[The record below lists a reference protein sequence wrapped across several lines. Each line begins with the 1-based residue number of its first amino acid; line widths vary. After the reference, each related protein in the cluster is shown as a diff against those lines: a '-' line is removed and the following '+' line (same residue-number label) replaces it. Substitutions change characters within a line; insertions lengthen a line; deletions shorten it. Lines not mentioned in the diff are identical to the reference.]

1 MTPLVLK
8 YPLDDSGT
16 NPNNLVRGE
25 VHDMVRRRTRAIATL
40 YGGYYAES
48 LVVRDRAT
56 GLPLT
61 EDQYYAAEMYQ
72 IATMKYSKMIC
83 SIVIITDPAVS
94 DSVEIDYQALG
105 GEFSTSQQALV
116 QMINNLL
123 LDDRPVEW
131 GNIIGKP
138 DRFPPAAHLH
148 DAGDIYGFEYV
159 VYELQR
165 IRSAILLGDV
175 ASHDEIYRYIDRVQA
190 ELVDLI
196 NQGNADLARHIA
208 DDQNPHKTNAHQTGA
223 YYQAEVD
230 TLLENLR
237 LSLLGQ
243 FTTDTILLPSTFTA
257 TRPAHQGKWI
267 FLSSSGLVT
276 INPNTFQ
283 KNDYIIFTNDAAS
296 GTNRIVAGGGM
307 DILPPLGQNL
317 TMMGRG
323 ATCAVQFLSPTRAV
337 LIGATQYT

>member
-8 YPLDDSGT
+8 YPLDDTGT
-16 NPNNLVRGE
+16 SPDNLVRGE
-25 VHDMVRRRTRAIATL
+25 PHEMVRRQTRAIATL

-48 LVVRDRAT
+48 LVVRDKAT

-72 IATMKYSKMIC
+72 LPTIKYSKMIC
-83 SIVIITDPAVS
+83 SVVIITDPSVS
-94 DSVEIDYQALG
+94 DNVEIDYQALG
-105 GEFSTSQQALV
+105 GEYSTSQQALV

-123 LDDRPVEW
+123 LDDRPVAW

-138 DRFPPAAHLH
+138 DRFAPAAHLH

-165 IRSAILLGDV
+165 IRAAILMGDV
-175 ASHDEIYRYIDRVQA
+175 ASHDEIYRYIDNVQT
-190 ELVDLI
+190 ELEALI
-196 NQGNADLARHIA
+196 GQGNAALAAHIA
-208 DDQNPHKTNAHQTGA
+208 DKENPHEVTAHDTGA
-223 YYQAEVD
+223 YTQAEVD
-230 TLLENLR
+230 TLLNQLR
-237 LSLLGQ
+237 TTILGQ
-243 FTTDTILLPSTFTA
+243 LVTDTVVLPSGFAA
-257 TRPAHQGKWI
+257 TRTAHHRKWI

-283 KNDYIIFTNDAAS
+283 KDDYVIFTNDAV

-307 DILPPLGQNL
+307 DILAPYGQNL

-337 LIGATQYT
+337 LIGSTQYL